1 VDSAVVDASLVVVCE
16 EEEGIRNEC
25 KLLATAAFGG
35 AVGVVRKERFPRV
48 DLLQDVVVVEKA
60 LPPLE
65 KSNENLMSHRS
76 NDTAENECRRD
87 KVI

>member
-1 VDSAVVDASLVVVCE
+1 VEDASLAVVYG
-16 EEEGIRNEC
+16 EEEGIWKEG
-25 KLLATAAFGG
+25 KFWAAAALGG
-35 AVGVVRKERFPRV
+35 AVGVARKEKFHRV
-48 DLLQDVVVVEKA
+48 DLLQVVVVVEKA

-76 NDTAENECRRD
+76 NDTAENNCRRA